1 MNKNNIKIGIM
12 GSSQIQHIIPVLI
25 ESGYQVTNIQSIWQS
40 NENKSVKGKE
50 KLYRETIRDCDIL
63 YNIYSGNYFWAKA
76 SFAKL
81 IGKKV
86 ITHWIGTDVLNA
98 TSGEV
103 GYLGHPFID
112 HHFVCYEPLKNE
124 LQSIGIESTVLPIVP
139 FNMDLSIDKMPDTHS
154 VMIYMPDNKLDHYG
168 YNDLRYV
175 FESFPDVIF
184 HIVANY
190 GKGLEKYNNVIAH
203 GWLDKNAME
212 KLYKEISIVI
222 RFIKHD
228 GLSMSVIEG
237 LMKGKK
243 VIWNNQYY
251 GVIYAD
257 SKEAICSELKK
268 ILEMPPCPDIDVSN
282 YVKSELSKENFN
294 NIFDNVIK
302 KVLGY

>member
-40 NENKSVKGKE
+40 NEPVESKE
-50 KLYRETIRDCDIL
+50 RLYRETIRDCDIL

-81 IGKKV
+81 VGKKV
-86 ITHWIGTDVLNA
+86 ITHWIGTDVLHA
-98 TSGEV
+98 ISGEV

-112 HHFVCYEPLKNE
+112 HHFVCYEPLKKE
-124 LQSIGIESTVLPIVP
+124 LQSIGIETTVLPIIP
-139 FNMDLSIDKMPDTHS
+139 FNMDLSIDEMPDTHA
-154 VMIYMPDNKLDHYG
+154 VMIYMPDSRLEHYG
-168 YNDLRYV
+168 YNELCYV
-175 FESFPDVIF
+175 FKSFPNVTF
-184 HIVANY
+184 HIVANQ
-190 GKGLEKYNNVIAH
+190 GKGLEKYGNVITH

-212 KLYKEISIVI
+212 KLYKKISIVI

-237 LMKGKK
+237 LIKGKK

-251 GVIYAD
+251 GVIYVD
-257 SKEAICSELKK
+257 SKEAICSELEK
-268 ILEMPPCPDIDVSN
+268 ILGTPPCPDIDTSN
-282 YVKSELSKENFN
+282 YVKKELSKENFN
-294 NIFDNVIK
+294 NVFDNVIK
-302 KVLGY
+302 KVLEY